1 VAQAGL
7 SIRLAAALALVAL
20 AGCGDSAEPAP
31 ATRAKGE
38 AVVWAVGDGA
48 DGSDP
53 ARRLARAIER
63 DRPDA
68 LLYLGDVY
76 PDGTPEDF
84 VLRYQ
89 PVYGGLAGLTWPTIG
104 NHEYANRASGYNPYW
119 RRHDRAKP
127 WYRVRLAGW
136 EVFSLNSQA
145 AHGPGSPQLRWLE
158 RRLAGADGNCRLA
171 FWHRPRYSAG
181 IVHGDAPDVAPLW
194 DALAGHARLVLSGH
208 DHAMMRY
215 RPHDGMTEFVAG
227 SGGATLYETRP
238 DDRLAFSRSGVTG
251 GLRIT
256 LAPGSARLEFRSV
269 DGEVLDRSRTRCDP
283 A

>member
-1 VAQAGL
+1 VARAGL
-7 SIRLAAALALVAL
+7 SLAVVLSLVAFL
-20 AGCGDSAEPAP
+20 GCDDSSESDPPA
-31 ATRAKGE
+31 RARGQ

-48 DGSDP
+48 DGSEP
-53 ARRLARAIER
+53 ARRLAEAIER

-68 LLYLGDVY
+68 FLYLGDVY
-76 PDGTPEDF
+76 PDGTPRDF
-84 VLRYQ
+84 ERKYE
-89 PVYGGLAGLTWPTIG
+89 PVYGGLAELTWPTIG
-104 NHEYANRASGYNPYW
+104 NHEHANRDSGYNPYW
-119 RRHDRAKP
+119 SRHDRAEP
-127 WYRVRLAGW
+127 WYRVRLGGW
-136 EVFSLNSQA
+136 EVFSLNSEA

-181 IVHGDAPDVAPLW
+181 IVHGDSPDMAPLW
-194 DALAGHARLVLSGH
+194 DELSGHARLVLNGH

-215 RPHDGMTEFVAG
+215 RPHNGMTEYVAG

-238 DDRLAFSRSGVTG
+238 DDRLAFSRAGVTG
-251 GLRIT
+251 ALRLT

-283 A
+283 G